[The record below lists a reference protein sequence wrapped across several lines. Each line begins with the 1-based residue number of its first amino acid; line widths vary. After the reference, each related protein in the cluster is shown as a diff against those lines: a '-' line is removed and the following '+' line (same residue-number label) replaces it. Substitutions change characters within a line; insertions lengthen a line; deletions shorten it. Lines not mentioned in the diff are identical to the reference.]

1 MHAASDTL
9 KEWLYEWNKYHPD
22 QPLYAIKADIHHYF
36 QSIDHAVLKTEIRK
50 VIKDAGVLALL
61 DRIIDHNGNMPDG
74 VGIPVGNLTSQLFA
88 NIYLDALDQFIK
100 HELGVLRVV
109 QEQQETIEKQSR
121 LIADLIATLESWEQT
136 AGYDGAEL
144 KERVKD
150 LQLRER
156 QDL

>member
-1 MHAASDTL
+1 MPYVERVTKAGNTIEISLEVDTM
-9 KEWLYEWNKYHPD
+9 
-22 QPLYAIKADIHHYF
+22 AISAF
-36 QSIDHAVLKTEIRK
+36 E
-50 VIKDAGVLALL
+50 
-61 DRIIDHNGNMPDG
+61 
-74 VGIPVGNLTSQLFA
+74 
-88 NIYLDALDQFIK
+88 
-100 HELGVLRVV
+100 RVV

-144 KERVKD
+144 KERAEN

>member
-61 DRIIDHNGNMPDG
+61 DRIIDHNGQYAGRRRDTSRKPYQSVICKYLSG
-74 VGIPVGNLTSQLFA
+74 RIRPV
-88 NIYLDALDQFIK
+88 Y
-100 HELGVLRVV
+100 
-109 QEQQETIEKQSR
+109 
-121 LIADLIATLESWEQT
+121 
-136 AGYDGAEL
+136 
-144 KERVKD
+144 
-150 LQLRER
+150 
-156 QDL
+156 

>member
-1 MHAASDTL
+1 MS
-9 KEWLYEWNKYHPD
+9 
-22 QPLYAIKADIHHYF
+22 
-36 QSIDHAVLKTEIRK
+36 S
-50 VIKDAGVLALL
+50 
-61 DRIIDHNGNMPDG
+61 
-74 VGIPVGNLTSQLFA
+74 NL
-88 NIYLDALDQFIK
+88 
-100 HELGVLRVV
+100 LRVV

-144 KERVKD
+144 TERAKD

>member
-1 MHAASDTL
+1 MRNFRLDDESGHQEALFSWAA
-9 KEWLYEWNKYHPD
+9 YR
-22 QPLYAIKADIHHYF
+22 
-36 QSIDHAVLKTEIRK
+36 TEI
-50 VIKDAGVLALL
+50 
-61 DRIIDHNGNMPDG
+61 MP
-74 VGIPVGNLTSQLFA
+74 
-88 NIYLDALDQFIK
+88 
-100 HELGVLRVV
+100 ELQYMYHV

-144 KERVKD
+144 KERAEN